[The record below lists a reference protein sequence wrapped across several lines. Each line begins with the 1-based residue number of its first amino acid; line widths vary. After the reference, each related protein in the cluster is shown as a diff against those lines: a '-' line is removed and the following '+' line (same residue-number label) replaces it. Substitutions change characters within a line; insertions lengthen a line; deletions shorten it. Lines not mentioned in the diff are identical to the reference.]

1 MAFMDS
7 AKVEVPYTSE
17 GRNDTAKIEA
27 RQMSPTARAFLF
39 TPNSESDGYATVK
52 FAACVTVEERPF
64 QGRVANE
71 VKMGFSPRGPL
82 GVLHRG

>member
-1 MAFMDS
+1 MDS
-7 AKVEVPYTSE
+7 ARVEVPYTSE
-17 GRNDTAKIEA
+17 GRNNTAKIEA
-27 RQMSPTARAFLF
+27 RQMSTACAFLF
-39 TPNSESDGYATVK
+39 TPTSESDGYATVK